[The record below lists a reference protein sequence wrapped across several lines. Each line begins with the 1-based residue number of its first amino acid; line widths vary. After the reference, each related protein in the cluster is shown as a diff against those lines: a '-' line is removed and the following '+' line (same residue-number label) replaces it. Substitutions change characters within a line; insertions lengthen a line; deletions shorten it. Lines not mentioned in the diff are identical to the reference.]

1 MQNALQD
8 INAAHITS
16 VVEVRL
22 PQLQSDSVFR
32 MLCDTFNVKSTDKSE
47 RGELTELASIVTT
60 KTFGNPFFIHQFLQS
75 LFLDKLVNIDAQHR
89 WSWNLKEIK
98 ASKATDNV
106 SSIVTKNING
116 LSKKAIQLLRLASH
130 LTSTFTSKVL
140 AVLSVV
146 QPESKSVSKPSS
158 DEVKTV
164 EEVLSEAVQKGLLFL
179 KSKHTYKFEHDE
191 IQQVLYGMIDKNEKQ
206 STHYAIGR
214 AFNKIIHSSSL
225 AKSFPTIS
233 LFETVH
239 QLNAGAELIKD
250 QSEFIQLAQ
259 LNLEAAKIAIHKMIA
274 FESAYGFLQ
283 AAMKYLDLE
292 KGKGTNEKVHWNL
305 NYELCFSIY
314 FELLH
319 CEINQGLLN
328 DAEATIEYLFQKVD
342 NKNKLQ
348 KARLYEMKVHLQ
360 ESKYQPLEACQTA
373 LDCLNYLGILPEKT
387 IVFALLQNPAP
398 VFALAQ
404 QVDASKISQAE
415 LRARAARSFVQQV
428 TPEVDL
434 ANRVLLTAMISG
446 NYSNVRK

>member
-1 MQNALQD
+1 M
-8 INAAHITS
+8 
-16 VVEVRL
+16 
-22 PQLQSDSVFR
+22 QSDSVFKL
-32 MLCDTFNVKSTDKSE
+32 LCDTFKVAASNKAE
-47 RGELTELASIVTT
+47 RAELQELANIVTT

-75 LFLDKLVNIDAQHR
+75 LFLDNLIAVSTQGA

-106 SSIVTKNING
+106 SGIVTKNING

-140 AVLSVV
+140 AVLSGVH
-146 QPESKSVSKPSS
+146 SDTKSIAKPSS
-158 DEVKTV
+158 EEVKNI
-164 EEVLSEAVQKGLLFL
+164 EEVLSEAVRKGLLFM

-191 IQQVLYGMIDKNEKQ
+191 IQQVLYAMIDKNEKQ
-206 STHYAIGR
+206 TTHYAIGR
-214 AFNKIIHSSSL
+214 AFNKIIHSPL
-225 AKSFPTIS
+225 AKSFPTIT

-239 QLNAGAELIKD
+239 QLNSGAELIKERT
-250 QSEFIQLAQ
+250 EFIQLAQ
-259 LNLEAAKIAIHKMIA
+259 LNLDAAKVAIHKMIA

-283 AAMKYLDLE
+283 AAMKYMELE
-292 KGKGTNEKVHWNL
+292 KGKGSAGEKAHWSV
-305 NYELCFSIY
+305 NYELCYSIY

-319 CEINQGLLN
+319 CEINQGLLD

-342 NKNKLQ
+342 SKNKLQ

-373 LDCLNYLGILPEKT
+373 LDCLNYLGVLPEKT

-404 QVDASKISQAE
+404 QVDASKITQAE
-415 LRARAARSFVQQV
+415 LRARAARAFVQQV

-446 NYSNVRK
+446 NYK

>member
-1 MQNALQD
+1 LQD

-22 PQLQSDSVFR
+22 AQLQSDSVFKL
-32 MLCDTFNVKSTDKSE
+32 LCDTFKVSADNKSE
-47 RGELTELASIVTT
+47 RSELQELANIVTT

-75 LFLDKLVNIDAQHR
+75 LFLDNLITVNTQGN

-106 SSIVTKNING
+106 SGIVTKNING

-140 AVLSVV
+140 AVLSGV
-146 QPESKSVSKPSS
+146 QADTKSLTKPSAE
-158 DEVKTV
+158 EVKSI
-164 EEVLSEAVQKGLLFL
+164 EEVLLEAVRKGLLFM

-191 IQQVLYGMIDKNEKQ
+191 IQQVLYAMIDKNEKQ
-206 STHYAIGR
+206 ATHYAIGR
-214 AFNKIIHSSSL
+214 AFNKIIHSSNL
-225 AKSFPTIS
+225 AKSFPTIT

-239 QLNAGAELIKD
+239 QLNSGADLIKD
-250 QSEFIQLAQ
+250 RAEFIQLAQ
-259 LNLEAAKIAIHKMIA
+259 LNLDAAKVAIHKMIA

-283 AAMKYLDLE
+283 AAMKYMELE
-292 KGKGTNEKVHWNL
+292 KGKGAGEKAHWSV
-305 NYELCFSIY
+305 NYELCYSIY

-319 CEINQGLLN
+319 CEINQGLLD

-373 LDCLNYLGILPEKT
+373 LDCLNYLGVLPEKT

-404 QVDASKISQAE
+404 QVDSSKISQAE
-415 LRARAARSFVQQV
+415 LRARAARTFIQQV

-434 ANRVLLTAMISG
+434 ANRVLLTAMVSG
-446 NYSNVRK
+446 N